1 MNSVLKGALVAA
13 LVMPALA
20 FGADP
25 PKNAGCYEIRYSSDF
40 LDKYPM
46 APAICDKV
54 VEKDGVKYAHM
65 SATIVKRDGPSYIL
79 GFKNVFG
86 TKILELEVQPAEGS
100 KVSIGGKPVAWS
112 MLKLGDSVGFY
123 LPEKALYIVQQ
134 PGDGVLTP
142 IIIRSKSK

>member
-1 MNSVLKGALVAA
+1 MNSVLKATIVAVLAL
-13 LVMPALA
+13 PALA
-20 FGADP
+20 YAADE
-25 PKNAGCYEIRYSSDF
+25 PKNAGCYEIRYSLDF

-65 SATIVKRDGPSYIL
+65 SATIVKRDGPIFIL

-86 TKILELEVQPAEGS
+86 TKILELDVQPSEGS
-100 KVSIGGKPVAWS
+100 KVSIAGKPVAWS
-112 MLKLGDSVGFY
+112 ALKPGDSVGFY